1 MKWSAVAAALVMAAA
16 PIAAQSQQQ
25 STTQAPAASTPRPQA
40 ASGAKLTLHGCV
52 RAGVEK
58 DTVLMTDVTEVPQ
71 AGRSA
76 LPTEAH
82 GRKVLFWLDRDDD
95 LKAHVGRM
103 VEVTGTPAGLE
114 ESEVELKA
122 GRQKGGG
129 LVAEFEGPGRDV
141 KASNETVGQALG
153 TSGRTASEKNDI
165 KTFLMKVKV
174 ESVRPV
180 AGTCG

>member
-1 MKWSAVAAALVMAAA
+1 
-16 PIAAQSQQQ
+16 
-25 STTQAPAASTPRPQA
+25 
-40 ASGAKLTLHGCV
+40 
-52 RAGVEK
+52 
-58 DTVLMTDVTEVPQ
+58 
-71 AGRSA
+71 
-76 LPTEAH
+76 
-82 GRKVLFWLDRDDD
+82 
-95 LKAHVGRM
+95 M

>member
-1 MKWSAVAAALVMAAA
+1 
-16 PIAAQSQQQ
+16 
-25 STTQAPAASTPRPQA
+25 
-40 ASGAKLTLHGCV
+40 
-52 RAGVEK
+52 
-58 DTVLMTDVTEVPQ
+58 MTDVKEVPQ

-82 GRKVLFWLDRDDD
+82 GRKVLFWLDRDDA

-103 VEVTGTPAGLE
+103 VEVTGTQAGLE

-122 GRQKGGG
+122 GHQKDGG

-141 KASNETVGQALG
+141 KASNEVVGQALG
-153 TSGRTASEKNDI
+153 TSGRTASEKNDV

-180 AGTCG
+180 SGTCS